1 MKIIRL
7 LSLMAMVVFGACQAK
22 QEQKEETTTEDNIE
36 ENTMGENEKTEAKK
50 IIFFGN
56 SITAGYQLDP
66 ADAFPNLIQLKL
78 DSLGMNYEC
87 INAGVSGETTA
98 GGLQRVDWVL
108 KGKVD
113 VFVLELGANDGLRGL
128 PLDETHKNLMAIIQK
143 VQNTNPKAK
152 ILLCGMEVPPN
163 MGDEYAKKFRQ
174 TFIKVSKETGVP
186 LLPFILEKVA
196 GKKDLNLPDG
206 IHPTEVGHKLVAQ
219 TVWRELENLL
229 D

>member
-1 MKIIRL
+1 
-7 LSLMAMVVFGACQAK
+7 MAIVAFGACEAK
-22 QEQKEETTTEDNIE
+22 QEQKEQSATENKTE

-66 ADAFPNLIQLKL
+66 VDAFPNLIQLKL
-78 DSLGMNYEC
+78 DSLEMKYEC
-87 INAGVSGETTA
+87 VNAGVSGETTA

-128 PLDETHKNLMAIIQK
+128 PLDETHKNLVAIIQK

-163 MGDEYAKKFRQ
+163 MGDEYAKKFRE
-174 TFIKVSKETGVP
+174 TFMKVSKETDVP

-206 IHPTEVGHKLVAQ
+206 IHPTEEGHKLVAQ
-219 TVWRELENLL
+219 TVWSKLDNLL